1 MQTSFSLAQLAD
13 PQTAEAEKILRACV
27 HCGFCTATCPTYVLL
42 GDELDSPR
50 GRIYLIKEML
60 EQGQPATADVV
71 KHIDR
76 CLSCLACMTTCPSG
90 VHYMHLVD
98 HARDHIEKTY
108 KRPLADRAMR
118 ALLARVLPD
127 PALFRLAV
135 VAGLIG
141 KPFAGVL
148 QALGFKRMAAMLRLT
163 PRHKLA
169 PPGERTGK
177 VHAAHGERRGRVA
190 LLSGCIGPVLAPAT
204 NEAAIRLLNRN
215 GIEVVVA
222 AGEACCG
229 SLTHHMGHEE
239 QALAQARN
247 NIDAWMREI
256 DGAGLDGILI
266 TVSGCG
272 TTVKDYG
279 FMLRT
284 DPAYAAKAARV
295 AALAKDVT
303 EYLAE
308 LDLPAGK
315 AARPL
320 NVAYHAAC
328 SLQHGQKVTQVPKE
342 LLCKSGFV
350 VKDVP
355 EGHLCCGS
363 AGTYNLLQPALAVRL
378 RERKVSNI
386 EQLKPDVIAAGNIGC
401 ITQIA
406 AGTAIPVVHTV
417 ELLDWAAGG
426 PVPKGL
432 EEIGAQAPELIAEAA
447 E

>member
-1 MQTSFSLAQLAD
+1 MQTTFTLTQLLD
-13 PQTAEAEKILRACV
+13 PQVAESEKILRACV

-50 GRIYLIKEML
+50 GRIYLIKEMF
-60 EQGQPATADVV
+60 EHDRPATREVV

-98 HARDHIEKTY
+98 HAREHIEKTY
-108 KRPLADRAMR
+108 KRPLLDRAMR
-118 ALLARVLPD
+118 GLLARVLPD
-127 PALFRLAV
+127 PALFRIAV
-135 VAGLIG
+135 VAGLIA
-141 KPFAGVL
+141 KPFAPVL
-148 QALGFKRMAAMLRLT
+148 QALGLKRMAAMLRLT
-163 PRHKLA
+163 PRKL
-169 PPGERTGK
+169 PPPVERSGK
-177 VHAAHGERRGRVA
+177 VYAAQGARRGRVA
-190 LLSGCIGPVLAPAT
+190 LLSGCINPVLAPAI

-229 SLTHHMGHEE
+229 SLVHHMGREQ

-247 NIDAWMREI
+247 NIDAWTREI
-256 DGAGLDGILI
+256 DGAGLDAILI

-279 FMLRT
+279 FVLRG
-284 DPAYAAKAARV
+284 DRDYAAKATRISG
-295 AALAKDVT
+295 LAKDIT
-303 EYLAE
+303 EYLAT
-308 LDLPAGK
+308 LDLPAG
-315 AARPL
+315 AAPRPL

-328 SLQHGQKVTQVPKE
+328 SLQHGQKVTQAPKE
-342 LLCKSGFV
+342 LLCKFGFV

-363 AGTYNLLQPALAVRL
+363 AGTYNILQPALAVRL
-378 RERKVSNI
+378 RDRKVANI
-386 EQLKPDVIAAGNIGC
+386 ERLRPDVIAAGNIGC
-401 ITQIA
+401 IMQIA

-417 ELLDWAAGG
+417 ELLDWATGG
-426 PVPKGL
+426 PVPEALRNWAGL
-432 EEIGAQAPELIAEAA
+432 APVALAVD
-447 E
+447 

>member
-1 MQTSFSLAQLAD
+1 MDERRRGVRVAQHPAD
-13 PQTAEAEKILRACV
+13 ARAEMFEHDR
-27 HCGFCTATCPTYVLL
+27 
-42 GDELDSPR
+42 
-50 GRIYLIKEML
+50 
-60 EQGQPATADVV
+60 PATREVV

-98 HARDHIEKTY
+98 HAREHIEKTY
-108 KRPLADRAMR
+108 KRPLLDRAMR
-118 ALLARVLPD
+118 GLLARVLPD
-127 PALFRLAV
+127 PALFRIAV
-135 VAGLIG
+135 VAGLIA
-141 KPFAGVL
+141 KPFAPVL
-148 QALGFKRMAAMLRLT
+148 QALGLKRMAAMLRLT
-163 PRHKLA
+163 PRKL
-169 PPGERTGK
+169 PPPVERSGK
-177 VHAAHGERRGRVA
+177 VYAAQGARRGRVA
-190 LLSGCIGPVLAPAT
+190 LLSGCINPVLAPAI

-229 SLTHHMGHEE
+229 SLVHHMGREQ

-247 NIDAWMREI
+247 NIDAWTREI
-256 DGAGLDGILI
+256 DGAGLDAILI

-279 FMLRT
+279 YMLRT
-284 DPAYAAKAARV
+284 DAAYAEKAARV

-303 EYLAE
+303 EYLAA
-308 LDLPAGK
+308 LDLPAGN

-320 NVAYHAAC
+320 TVAYHAAC

-363 AGTYNLLQPALAVRL
+363 AGTYNLLQPALAERL

>member
-1 MQTSFSLAQLAD
+1 MQTAFSLAQLAD

-60 EQGQPATADVV
+60 EHDRPATADVV

-98 HARDHIEKTY
+98 HAREHIEKTY
-108 KRPLADRAMR
+108 KRPLLDRAMR
-118 ALLARVLPD
+118 GLLARVLPD

-135 VAGLIG
+135 VAGLIA
-141 KPFAGVL
+141 KPFAPVL
-148 QALGFKRMAAMLRLT
+148 QALGMKRMAAMLRLT
-163 PRHKLA
+163 PRRKLA

-177 VHAAHGERRGRVA
+177 VSAAQGARRGRVA
-190 LLSGCIGPVLAPAT
+190 LLSGCINPVLAPAT
-204 NEAAIRLLNRN
+204 NAAAIRLLNRH

-229 SLTHHMGHEE
+229 SLAHHMGRED

-256 DGAGLDGILI
+256 DGAGLDAILI

-279 FMLRT
+279 FMLRG
-284 DPAYAAKAARV
+284 DGDYAVKATRISG
-295 AALAKDVT
+295 LTKDIT
-303 EYLAE
+303 EYLAT
-308 LDLPAGK
+308 LDLPAGE
-315 AARPL
+315 APRPL
-320 NVAYHAAC
+320 TVAYHAAC

-342 LLCKSGFV
+342 LLCKFGFV

-363 AGTYNLLQPALAVRL
+363 AGTYNILQPALAERL
-378 RERKVSNI
+378 RDRKIANI
-386 EQLKPDVIAAGNIGC
+386 ERLRPDVIAAGNIGC

-417 ELLDWAAGG
+417 ELLDWATGG
-426 PVPKGL
+426 PVPEGL
-432 EEIGAQAPELIAEAA
+432 EEIGAEAAPEHLA
-447 E
+447 